1 MSDSDRISHVGS
13 ETCKNIKSRKNPKL
27 RCSNPATHGDYC
39 GIHFKHPHIWV
50 AKSPETISKR
60 VKRRRELVAN
70 GPQISKIQKWYRFW
84 RTFRLPLRHGPGF
97 WDRTVNVNDT
107 DFFSTDKLS
116 DIPNVYF
123 FSFRDTDNHCYGFD
137 TRSIHSILYRA
148 RNAGEEPLN
157 PYTRATIPSAVKT
170 KVAILVKWLTKR
182 GYSTEWA
189 PLEPPTPEQQW
200 RMKVVDLFTKIDELN
215 YYSSPDWFITL
226 SRDGQRT
233 FYRELHA
240 IWSHRAGLSL
250 QQKNTIV
257 PQFMSRLF
265 RHAPWA
271 LGDQSLESLQKINM
285 NVIRQLITTAEDR
298 NDRILGAM
306 YVVSTLTLV
315 NEQARNA
322 YPWLYE
328 SVAVDEED
336 VHIPAGAP
344 LFGWL
349 NHFLAMANQVT
360 APITPPPLQLP
371 PPQE

>member
-1 MSDSDRISHVGS
+1 MSDPDRISHVGS
-13 ETCKNIKSRKNPKL
+13 ETCKNIKSRQNPKL
-27 RCSNPATHGDYC
+27 RCSNPATHGEYC
-39 GIHFKHPHIWV
+39 GLHFKHPRIWMP
-50 AKSPETISKR
+50 KSPETISKR
-60 VKRRRELVAN
+60 VKQRRTLIAN
-70 GPQISKIQKWYRFW
+70 ESFVKKIQKWYRFW
-84 RTFRLPLRHGPGF
+84 RTLKHSMRHGPGF
-97 WDRTVNVNDT
+97 WDRSYNVNET

-123 FSFRDTDNHCYGFD
+123 FSYRDADNHSYGFD
-137 TRSIHSILYRA
+137 ARSIHSILYRA
-148 RNAGEEPLN
+148 RIAGEEALN
-157 PYTRATIPSAVKT
+157 PYTRAVISINT
-170 KVAILVKWLTKR
+170 KNKVSLLVKWLTKR

-215 YYSSPDWFITL
+215 YYSSPDWFISL
-226 SRDGQRT
+226 DRDAQRK

-240 IWSHRAGLSL
+240 IWGHRAGLSF

-271 LGDQSLESLQKINM
+271 LADQSIESLQKINM
-285 NVIRQLITTAEDR
+285 NVIRLMITAAEDR

-336 VHIPAGAP
+336 FHPPAGAP
-344 LFGWL
+344 LFSWL
-349 NHFLAMANQVT
+349 NHFLSIT
-360 APITPPPLQLP
+360 EHAPVLPPLLQLP